1 MRLKMPLSYAEYHHF
16 IMMSL
21 MSGEHNTLALS
32 LKDESPG
39 LVPVGRCCSRA
50 KVAYPLLSIH
60 FSEDEIYEQDQSPLL
75 SPLSTFLIDICLDI
89 CPAWD
94 DGLHS

>member
-1 MRLKMPLSYAEYHHF
+1 
-16 IMMSL
+16 

-60 FSEDEIYEQDQSPLL
+60 FSEDEIYEQDQSLL
-75 SPLSTFLIDICLDI
+75 FSPFSTFLIDICFDI
-89 CPAWD
+89 CPTR
-94 DGLHS
+94 DGSFYFNRYWRGKR